1 MMRLSKA
8 KIRGLALSTLFFL
21 VACASTP
28 EPEIDEHQVTTA
40 NPAELQE
47 AEVTQAETEY
57 TAEPKGFDG
66 NVLLNNAPAKQIL
79 NSLESVADT
88 LNVLS
93 FGIFAAER
101 T

>member
-1 MMRLSKA
+1 MRLSKA
-8 KIRGLALSTLFFL
+8 KIRGLALSSLFFL
-21 VACASTP
+21 VACSSTP
-28 EPEIDEHQVTTA
+28 EQEIDVHQITA
-40 NPAELQE
+40 ENHAELQE
-47 AEVTQAETEY
+47 AEVTQTETEY
-57 TAEPKGFDG
+57 TSEPKGIDG
-66 NVLLNNAPAKQIL
+66 NVLLDNAPVKQIL